1 MELTTVSRVV
11 VETTPTFRQ
20 KVTQTLIERGALMRR
35 VLPLVH
41 EGSASTSYRES
52 ASNRVILEAVVDRAE
67 TNALVQALSEVCSD
81 SCSVAISVSEVP
93 LAEADLHH
101 VAVKKSE
108 TSWQEKWISHLIT
121 I

>member
-1 MELTTVSRVV
+1 MELAMVSRVI
-11 VETTPTFRQ
+11 VETTPTFHQ
-20 KVTQTLIERGALMRR
+20 KVTQTLIQRGALMRR
-35 VLPLVH
+35 VLPLVY
-41 EGSASTSYRES
+41 EGGASTTHRDG